1 MHHHVKGLWC
11 QYVLILVILT
21 LITQLTLCLPCFST
35 MNEIVKDRLFGVWL
49 FFFCQYNIKIL
60 RFNHILAGIIYSLAL
75 LWRVH
80 SVNVTPFPLPL
91 GEVGDISISLSIA
104 YSTIGVGPLSTVV
117 QCMTCAAGHGKLWFK
132 DYQNHNL
139 GPLFSLPQQI
149 LLHNLIWKLRLKPML
164 PHGSM
169 VQCLCS

>member
-49 FFFCQYNIKIL
+49 FFFFFLSIQYQDFEIQPYFGRYYLFPCIAVK
-60 RFNHILAGIIYSLAL
+60 GSLCE
-75 LWRVH
+75 RNTIPSTSRRGGKH
-80 SVNVTPFPLPL
+80 QHLPL
-91 GEVGDISISLSIA
+91 LA

-117 QCMTCAAGHGKLWFK
+117 QCMTCAAGHGKLWFQ

-164 PHGSM
+164 RHGSM
-169 VQCLCS
+169 V